1 MRRLET
7 SPADAAVLKEV
18 GLTSDEESGGKGWG
32 SSGEED
38 SLQQDV
44 IEEQGPEDQSLGEAP
59 CVHKVVMTSLQ
70 CLAHHYNAEPA
81 RLQ

>member
-1 MRRLET
+1 M
-7 SPADAAVLKEV
+7 LKEV
-18 GLTSDEESGGKGWG
+18 GLTSDEESGGNGWG
-32 SSGEED
+32 SSGKED

-44 IEEQGPEDQSLGEAP
+44 NEEQGPEDQSLGEAP

-70 CLAHHYNAEPA
+70 CRAHQHNAELA